1 MFLSSET
8 HLTWCSFSEWGW
20 RSTCR
25 TRPRAARSWSRSPMS
40 WRCTSIWFSLIFA
53 FLCSIQCGHEYL
65 WPFQSLKVRPFYEK
79 RMGQEVE
86 ADTLGDEFKVR
97 TITIPP
103 EWLKSFNF
111 KFYHVEIFRD
121 MFSASPEAMT
131 SRASPWSR
139 CPTLPKTTL
148 CQFLAALSLFCILIE
163 IILILF
169 YLLYVSGYPDQR
181 QGEVAIEEGNHLLPP
196 PQGCKFL
203 IIVLRSSCA
212 DLTIFIFRE
221 SARGS
226 PSADASSTAT
236 SPSSP
241 WPSSRRER
249 LRWFSRWKNGISQ
262 CWDWG
267 DSFIDGACVKVNQSH
282 GSDFP
287 LWSDPWTDRQ
297 HDPSQAGTQARQ
309 QDQVCVHDMPLNI
322 RMCWLWPSC
331 NSGYV

>member
-1 MFLSSET
+1 
-8 HLTWCSFSEWGW
+8 
-20 RSTCR
+20 
-25 TRPRAARSWSRSPMS
+25 
-40 WRCTSIWFSLIFA
+40 
-53 FLCSIQCGHEYL
+53 
-65 WPFQSLKVRPFYEK
+65 
-79 RMGQEVE
+79 
-86 ADTLGDEFKVR
+86 
-97 TITIPP
+97 
-103 EWLKSFNF
+103 
-111 KFYHVEIFRD
+111 
-121 MFSASPEAMT
+121 MT

-212 DLTIFIFRE
+212 DLTIFLFRE

-226 PSADASSTAT
+226 LSADASSTAT

-249 LRWFSRWKNGISQ
+249 LRWFSRWNNLISQ
-262 CWDWG
+262 RGLRRCIYWRRM
-267 DSFIDGACVKVNQSH
+267 CQSE
-282 GSDFP
+282 SVSRIWLP